1 MTGAW
6 QLAQFGV
13 LPAAA
18 QLTRTGGGPLPAAWP
33 GCCACCACC
42 ACRDATNS
50 AMRAL
55 SAASSW
61 CSTLQAGRG
70 QWAAASL
77 AAAVAAAG
85 VCSPATVHVGT
96 KASAT
101 VWWQMPGLPLA
112 PVSMQLCAIRIRVH
126 SKCAKM
132 RHSLEGLVPALGPLA
147 SLAVQPLQLSTQP
160 GRRNWQAG
168 RVAHGWVYANI
179 GGCELLSRE
188 ARVVQATRPRNKD
201 CSPSPG
207 KPCTSMDR
215 RLCASPLALRW
226 GGRLRD
232 CDGQGLKVLLVRL
245 DQLVQLKVDLGR
257 AGRAAGVQR
266 GAGWQGAW
274 HAGTTQHCRF

>member
-77 AAAVAAAG
+77 AARLQRQVFARLPQCMSAPKHLQRCG
-85 VCSPATVHVGT
+85 GKCLDSHSPQFQCSSAQYVSGCTPNVQKCGT
-96 KASAT
+96 HWKAWS
-101 VWWQMPGLPLA
+101 QRLA
-112 PVSMQLCAIRIRVH
+112 RSPRWRCSRSSSPR
-126 SKCAKM
+126 
-132 RHSLEGLVPALGPLA
+132 SLEEEI
-147 SLAVQPLQLSTQP
+147 
-160 GRRNWQAG
+160 GRR
-168 RVAHGWVYANI
+168 
-179 GGCELLSRE
+179 
-188 ARVVQATRPRNKD
+188 
-201 CSPSPG
+201 
-207 KPCTSMDR
+207 
-215 RLCASPLALRW
+215 
-226 GGRLRD
+226 
-232 CDGQGLKVLLVRL
+232 
-245 DQLVQLKVDLGR
+245 
-257 AGRAAGVQR
+257 
-266 GAGWQGAW
+266 AGWHMVG
-274 HAGTTQHCRF
+274 